1 MSTQT
6 LSAPPVPR
14 AALSP
19 RRWKVLRI
27 LLGLQVIALAAM
39 YLSGHWD
46 AAEHARGAVDSFWYP
61 PHYGIYF
68 GILAA
73 ALLSGAGLLLLV
85 WGSPVSPFR
94 ALAQN
99 PALSMVVI
107 ANLLGFTGA
116 PADALW
122 HEVFGIDLTVWS
134 PPHLHILLGEMLAAL
149 ACVVYFLAPPR
160 PGDELF
166 APLRTQSLVRTLSIV
181 AVFVLALLI
190 SAFLFLE
197 YEAGVRSRE
206 VLARPRWAFPVLWT
220 WFLAFTFAVVSAAT
234 RRAGMATAVAL
245 AYDLARLLALAFDR
259 TVLDYE
265 GSIAFPL
272 LLAALPW
279 DITLFVLLR
288 RHRNAVVT
296 QLAARRCRHGSCG
309 DDHDAAVF
317 RGAWRRAGADGD
329 AMDAVLAACIRRRRG
344 RRRYGLVGRQRAA
357 WASSPRRSR
366 GAPRRRQGDELRL
379 STGSASVKRMMW
391 RDVAAGMLRT

>member
-1 MSTQT
+1 MSTRT

-149 ACVVYFLAPPR
+149 ACAVYFLAPPR

-288 RHRNAVVT
+288 RHRNPSLRSWLLAGAVTAVAVT
-296 QLAARRCRHGSCG
+296 ITTPLFFAALDVAPELTVTPWTRFWLLAFAGGVAGAGMGWWAGNALRGLRPRDEAEAR
-309 DDHDAAVF
+309 HDAGRETSSDF
-317 RGAWRRAGADGD
+317 RPEA
-329 AMDAVLAACIRRRRG
+329 L
-344 RRRYGLVGRQRAA
+344 
-357 WASSPRRSR
+357 RSN
-366 GAPRRRQGDELRL
+366 G
-379 STGSASVKRMMW
+379 
-391 RDVAAGMLRT
+391 